1 MLTLPS
7 KPTLDEYIRTC
18 TPLYRIPAL
27 EATMRTRVANIVR
40 DLLAFTPRADPV
52 ASLTQFLQAD
62 PNFLGVL
69 LALTNLSQERFL
81 RILTAER
88 FAAGDYGTE
97 WSADRVFG
105 MIKRDEEFAKR
116 IARLFLEGKSSEVL
130 VRQVAEYYLQ
140 QLSLP
145 HNWQAIIRDES
156 VVKNIVRRK
165 LAGEYADRKGAAI
178 EAIIE
183 SHLDEI
189 ATKYGFGYEHGQVR
203 LVGKEVDHAIPT
215 LADPYVMIMTSYLET
230 TSSNQ
235 TQRANEQQ
243 AMYEKIIGNNVRYGE
258 SRALVNVVD
267 GGGWLARRSDLR
279 KLYQGCDYCLNLNML
294 SQLEAIVCKHVPA
307 RFFTAAPRPKVQME
321 S

>member
-1 MLTLPS
+1 MLTLQRKRS
-7 KPTLDEYIRTC
+7 LDQFIQTC

-27 EATMRTRVANIVR
+27 EDAMRSRVQDIVR
-40 DLLAFTPRADPV
+40 DLLAFTPKAEPV
-52 ASLTQFLQAD
+52 ASLKQFLQAD

-88 FAAGDYGTE
+88 FATGDYGVE
-97 WSADRVFG
+97 WNVDRIYK
-105 MIKRDEEFAKR
+105 MMKRDADFAER
-116 IARLFLEGKSSEVL
+116 IARLFLEGKNSEIL
-130 VRQVAEYYLQ
+130 VRQVADFYLQ

-145 HNWQAIIRDES
+145 ENWQEIIRDES
-156 VVKNIVRRK
+156 IIKNIVRKK

-178 EAIIE
+178 ESIIE
-183 SHLDEI
+183 AQLDEI
-189 ATKYGFGYEHGQVR
+189 TRNYGIGHEHGQVR

-215 LADPYVMIMTSYLET
+215 LADSYVLIMTSYLET

-258 SRALVNVVD
+258 ERVLVNVVD

-279 KLYQGCDYCLNLNML
+279 KLHQGCHYCLNLNML
-294 SQLEAIVCKHVPA
+294 DQLEAIVCRHVPA
-307 RFFTAAPRPKVQME
+307 RFFTTAPRPTVQVE
-321 S
+321 P

>member
-1 MLTLPS
+1 MLTLQK
-7 KPTLDEYIRTC
+7 KPALDLFIQTC
-18 TPLYRIPAL
+18 TPLYRIPSL
-27 EATMRTRVANIVR
+27 EDAMRTRVQDIVR
-40 DLLAFTPRADPV
+40 DLLAFTPKTEPV
-52 ASLTQFLQAD
+52 ESLTQFLQAD

-88 FAAGDYGTE
+88 FATADYGVE
-97 WSADRVFG
+97 WNVDRIYK
-105 MIKRDEEFAKR
+105 MMKRDADFAER
-116 IARLFLEGKSSEVL
+116 VARLFLEGKNSEIL
-130 VRQVAEYYLQ
+130 VRQVADFYLQ

-145 HNWQAIIRDES
+145 ENWQEMIRDES
-156 VVKNIVRRK
+156 VIKNIVRKK

-178 EAIIE
+178 ESIIE
-183 SHLDEI
+183 AQLD
-189 ATKYGFGYEHGQVR
+189 ALSGKYGLGHEHGQVK
-203 LVGKEVDHAIPT
+203 LVGKEVDHAVPS

-243 AMYEKIIGNNVRYGE
+243 AMYEKVIGNNVRYGE
-258 SRALVNVVD
+258 ERVLVNVVD

-279 KLYQGCDYCLNLNML
+279 KLHQGCHYCLNLNML
-294 SQLEAIVCKHVPA
+294 YQLEAIICRHVPA
-307 RFFTAAPRPKVQME
+307 RFFTNALRPTVEME

>member
-1 MLTLPS
+1 MLTLHRKPS
-7 KPTLDEYIRTC
+7 LDEFIEIC
-18 TPLYRIPAL
+18 TPLYRIQPL
-27 EATMRTRVANIVR
+27 EEAMRTRVEEIVR
-40 DLLAFTPRADPV
+40 ELLAFAPKTDAV
-52 ASLTQFLQAD
+52 EGLTQFLQAD

-88 FAAGDYGTE
+88 FATGDYGTE
-97 WSADRVFG
+97 WGADRIYG
-105 MIKRDEEFAKR
+105 MMKRDKDFAER
-116 IARLFLEGKSSEVL
+116 IARLFLEGKNSEIL
-130 VRQVAEYYLQ
+130 VRQVADFYLQ

-145 HNWQAIIRDES
+145 QNWQEIIRDES
-156 VVKNIVRRK
+156 VIKNVVRKK

-178 EAIIE
+178 ESIIE
-183 SHLDEI
+183 SQLDAI
-189 ATKYGFGYEHGQVR
+189 TNQYGIGHEHGQVR
-203 LVGKEVDHAIPT
+203 LVGKEVDHAIPS
-215 LADPYVMIMTSYLET
+215 LADPYVMVMTSYLET

-258 SRALVNVVD
+258 DRVLVNVVD

-279 KLYQGCDYCLNLNML
+279 KLHQGRHYCLNLSML
-294 SQLEAIVCKHVPA
+294 NQLEAIICRHVPA
-307 RFFTAAPRPKVQME
+307 RFFTAAPRPIVQVE

>member
-1 MLTLPS
+1 
-7 KPTLDEYIRTC
+7 
-18 TPLYRIPAL
+18 
-27 EATMRTRVANIVR
+27 MRTRVQDIVR
-40 DLLAFTPRADPV
+40 DLLAFTPKTNPIEA
-52 ASLTQFLQAD
+52 LTQFLQAD

-88 FAAGDYGTE
+88 FATGDYGVE
-97 WSADRVFG
+97 WNVDKIYRMMKGDAD
-105 MIKRDEEFAKR
+105 FAER
-116 IARLFLEGKSSEVL
+116 IVRLFLEGRNSEIL
-130 VRQVAEYYLQ
+130 VRQVADFYLH

-145 HNWQAIIRDES
+145 QNWQEIIRDES
-156 VVKNIVRRK
+156 VIQNVVRKK

-178 EAIIE
+178 ELIIE
-183 SHLDEI
+183 AQLDDI
-189 ATKYGFGYEHGQVR
+189 ALKYGIGHQHGQVR
-203 LVGKEVDHAIPT
+203 LVGKEVDHAIPS

-258 SRALVNVVD
+258 ERVLVNVVD

-279 KLYQGCDYCLNLNML
+279 KLHQGCHYCLNLSML
-294 SQLEAIVCKHVPA
+294 DQLEAVVCRHVPA
-307 RFFTAAPRPKVQME
+307 RFFVTAPRPTVQME